1 MSAYTNFR
9 DEWSTEEKRM
19 VLEMYQEFRLRW
31 EVSGLSLYHLPPS
44 SGESIG
50 EDKKAHPK

>member
-31 EVSGLSLYHLPPS
+31 EVSGLSL
-44 SGESIG
+44 
-50 EDKKAHPK
+50 